1 MTNPSETPTNP
12 SDTAATT
19 SGSVMRTV
27 RFESFGGPSVLDVA
41 EIAVPEPQPGQLTI
55 DVEYAGVNFAE
66 VMFRRGQFPVD
77 LPHCPGLEAV
87 GSVRA
92 VGDGVTGFGPGDRVA
107 ALTLGGG
114 GNAEV
119 VAVGAE
125 HVVRLDGDLAALDG
139 AVAAGALCNVTTALG
154 VLTSAGHLA
163 RGETVV
169 VLAAAGGVGTAA
181 AQLARSLGAGSVIGV
196 TSSPVKV
203 EYARGFGYDSVV
215 SYDRIEREVAERTGG
230 AGANL
235 VLDSV
240 GGAFRSSVT
249 GLLAAFGRHVIFG
262 NAAAEDVTFEG
273 NHPWY
278 TNSSLVGYNLGGVAG
293 RAPQLLRAHLEQ
305 ALTEVAKGTVRVDVK
320 VLPLKDVAHAH
331 ELLETRASTGKYVLD
346 VRS

>member
-1 MTNPSETPTNP
+1 MTNTSQTPTAP
-12 SDTAATT
+12 
-19 SGSVMRTV
+19 MRAV
-27 RFESFGGPSVLDVA
+27 RFESFGGPSVLTVMDA
-41 EIAVPEPQPGQLTI
+41 PAPEPKPGQITI

-77 LPHCPGLEAV
+77 LPHFPGLEAV
-87 GSVRA
+87 GRVRA
-92 VGDGVTGFGPGDRVA
+92 VGVGVTGFETGERVA

-125 HVVRLDGDLAALDG
+125 HAVRLDGELGGLDG
-139 AVAAGALCNVTTALG
+139 ALAAGALCNVTTALG

-163 RGETVV
+163 EGETVV

-181 AQLARSLGAGSVIGV
+181 AQLARSLGAATVIGV
-196 TSSPVKV
+196 TSTPAKA
-203 EYARGFGYDSVV
+203 EYAHGFGYDSVV
-215 SYDRIEREVAERTGG
+215 SYEEIEREVAERTGG
-230 AGANL
+230 AGADL

-249 GLLAAFGRHVIFG
+249 GLLAAFGRHVVFG

-293 RAPQLLRAHLEQ
+293 RAPELLRAHLEQ
-305 ALTEVAKGTVRVDVK
+305 ALAEVARGGVRVDVK
-320 VLPLKDVAHAH
+320 VLPLKDVVHAH

-346 VRS
+346 VRA